1 MCFGGGDGPEDPKES
16 MAKMAL
22 AETAAS
28 NLQRY
33 GEVFV
38 PLENMY
44 INEATSSFN
53 QENYGGQMG
62 DASNQASSIYETGI
76 DDAAQGAFARGLD
89 PNSGAFNAESDALR
103 TAQAR
108 VMGEAAAD
116 TGIAQTDRG
125 FGQLANVAKMGLGI
139 QSEVQEGLVAQ
150 SQNQL
155 GAVQRKAEEDFS
167 RSSSIQSLAGTGAG
181 IAAGYGLNKKE
192 SRYS

>member
-1 MCFGGGDGPEDPKES
+1 
-16 MAKMAL
+16 MAL

-53 QENYGGQMG
+53 QENYSGQMG

-76 DDAAQGAFARGLD
+76 GDAAQGAFARGLD

>member
-1 MCFGGGDGPEDPKES
+1 MCFPSGPDEPKES

-53 QENYGGQMG
+53 QENYSGQMG

-76 DDAAQGAFARGLD
+76 GDAAQGAFARGLD